1 MVRVDRHALS
11 SGVSG
16 IIFCGAYRGEGF
28 CKFPEPMEPRA
39 IRVVPY
45 RGGSD
50 FLFRNAQSD
59 SIKRRFC
66 LGFQRSCRCLIQ
78 W

>member
-50 FLFRNAQSD
+50 FLFRNARSD
-59 SIKRRFC
+59 SINAASVLVFSDHA
-66 LGFQRSCRCLIQ
+66 GV
-78 W
+78 